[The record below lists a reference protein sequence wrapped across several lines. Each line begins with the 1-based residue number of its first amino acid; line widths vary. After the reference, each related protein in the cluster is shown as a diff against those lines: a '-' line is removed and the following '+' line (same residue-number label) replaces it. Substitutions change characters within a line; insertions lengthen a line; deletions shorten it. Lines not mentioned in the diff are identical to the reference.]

1 MWKLY
6 DDLYI
11 GIPSGIT
18 IDSVTIGRVWTTVR
32 ANDNIGI
39 ARTLAVP
46 DDPAGFAFRFAGKYL
61 RDTGCHLR
69 WDMPA
74 AASVGVAALN
84 AWYNTAERV
93 EGLEGIRTAEPFA
106 GKTAYVGVREGADAF
121 PLPDGPDFDA
131 AAYAGLAD
139 YDNVVVASE
148 ALITRAL
155 PKLLDIVGENSN
167 VILEGYSLPASA
179 LFFAFDMPVRELR
192 GFYPRFVDTI
202 EACALKD
209 IADPAPGALSFC
221 IRPVK
226 LTKIHETEKARAA
239 LDSPYRAAQFNNY
252 FRWRARCCGVVRH
265 ISAIPWR
272 RAI

>member
-6 DDLYI
+6 DDLCI

-18 IDSVTIGRVWTTVR
+18 IDSVTIGKRWTTVR
-32 ANDNIGI
+32 ANRHIGI

-46 DDPAGFAFRFAGKYL
+46 EDPAGFALRFAGKYL

-69 WDMPA
+69 WDTPI

-93 EGLEGIRTAEPFA
+93 AGLEGIREAEPLA
-106 GKTAYVGVREGADAF
+106 DKTAYVGGREGADAY

-131 AAYAGLAD
+131 AAYAGLAG
-139 YDNVVVASE
+139 YDHVVIASE

-155 PKLLDIVGENSN
+155 PGLFDLVGESGN
-167 VILEGYSLPASA
+167 VILDGYSLPASA
-179 LFFAFDMPVRELR
+179 LFFAFGMPVRELR

-202 EACALKD
+202 EVSALKD
-209 IADPAPGALSFC
+209 IADPAPGALPFC
-221 IRPVK
+221 IRPVRP
-226 LTKIHETEKARAA
+226 TKIHETKEAKAA
-239 LDSPYRAAQFNNY
+239 LNSPYKAAQFNNY
-252 FRWRARCCGVVRH
+252 FR
-265 ISAIPWR
+265 
-272 RAI
+272 

>member
-18 IDSVTIGRVWTTVR
+18 IDSVTIGKVWTTVR
-32 ANDNIGI
+32 ANNNIGI

-46 DDPAGFAFRFAGKYL
+46 GDPAGFARSYTGKYL
-61 RDTGCHLR
+61 RDTGCYLR
-69 WDMPA
+69 WDTPT

-93 EGLEGIRTAEPFA
+93 RGLEGIREAEPSV

-131 AAYAGLAD
+131 AAYAGLAG
-139 YDNVVVASE
+139 YDNAVIASE
-148 ALITRAL
+148 ALITCAL
-155 PKLLDIVGENSN
+155 PKLLDIVGENGN
-167 VILEGYSLPASA
+167 VILDGYSLPASA
-179 LFFAFDMPVRELR
+179 LFFAFNMPIRELR

-209 IADPAPGALSFC
+209 IVDPAPGALSFC
-221 IRPVK
+221 IRPAR
-226 LTKIHETEKARAA
+226 LTKIHETEEAKLA
-239 LDSPYRAAQFNNY
+239 LSSPYKAAQFNNY
-252 FRWRARCCGVVRH
+252 FR
-265 ISAIPWR
+265 
-272 RAI
+272 